1 MIDARRLV
9 VLRAIAE
16 HRSFT
21 RAARALIMPQPAVS
35 RQLAALEREAGV
47 ALVARGPR
55 QVSLT
60 PAGAALVEE
69 ADAIVPALEAAG
81 RRMRGFAATD
91 GGAVRIG
98 AVPSALAG
106 FVAEA

>member
-21 RAARALIMPQPAVS
+21 RAAQALVMTQPAVS

-55 QVSLT
+55 HVSLT

-69 ADAIVPALEAAG
+69 ADASWRRWRPPIAGCAALPPPTVG
-81 RRMRGFAATD
+81 RCASARFQ
-91 GGAVRIG
+91 
-98 AVPSALAG
+98 VPSPG
-106 FVAEA
+106 S